1 MKNSNPAGRRGFTL
15 VEMLAVVAIIVIL
28 AALVVGGMK
37 YATEKTNTNK
47 AKIQVALLSSA
58 IEQYKIDTGSYPASQ
73 NPTGENESANLRK
86 LLFLDGKDDT
96 NKVKKIYLT
105 ELEETSK
112 QGWIT
117 GTGDTAKI
125 TDPWGNEYRYRSG
138 KAAANQDFDVWSVG
152 KDGKTKEDEPKA
164 KESIDDIRNSN

>member
-73 NPTGENESANLRK
+73 SPTGENESANLRK
-86 LLFLDGKDDT
+86 LLFLDARDDP
-96 NKVKKIYLT
+96 NKAKKMYLAQ
-105 ELEETSK
+105 LEETDK

-117 GTGDTAKI
+117 GTGDSAKI
-125 TDPWGNEYRYRSG
+125 TDPWGNEYRYRAG
-138 KAAANQDFDVWSVG
+138 KAAVNQDFDVWSIG
-152 KDGKTKEDEPKA
+152 KDGKTQDDLKA
-164 KESIDDIRNSN
+164 KDSIDDIRNTN